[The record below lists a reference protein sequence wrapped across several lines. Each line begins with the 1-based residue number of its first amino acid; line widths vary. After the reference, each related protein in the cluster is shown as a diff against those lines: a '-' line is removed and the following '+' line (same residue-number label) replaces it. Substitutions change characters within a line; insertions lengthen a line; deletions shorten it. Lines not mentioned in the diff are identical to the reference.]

1 MTRFMAEA
9 EPYQLSEFKDDP
21 CASRDCARRRRRVI
35 VHSHPSLDQRASL
48 SRLYGMTWRLHS
60 NTLDDV
66 AHMLQRIKT
75 LRDIERKSWAKTF
88 RLGRRS

>member
-1 MTRFMAEA
+1 
-9 EPYQLSEFKDDP
+9 
-21 CASRDCARRRRRVI
+21 
-35 VHSHPSLDQRASL
+35 
-48 SRLYGMTWRLHS
+48 MTWRQHS

-66 AHMLQRIKT
+66 VHMLQRIKT